1 MRNFQLSTVF
11 LEKGKAVFTLLF
23 LFFLSAL
30 QAQHIVRG
38 TVTDQDNGSPLIGV
52 SVFEESTPSNGTVTD
67 IDGKFSLKVS
77 SDQATIVASYVGFER
92 ERVPLEGRAELA
104 IAMYASITLDEVVV
118 TALGIQREKK
128 ALGYATQSLSGDEL
142 SAVRSTNLINS
153 LSGKLAGVQVVGA
166 SNGIASSSRVVIR
179 GENSLNINNN
189 SPLFVVDGIPVNNN
203 IYGVGSSSIDQADMP
218 TDYGNGAA
226 EINPEDIESVNVLKG
241 AAASALYGAR
251 AANGVIVIT
260 TKSGKEQQGLGVSF
274 SSSTLFSNPLR
285 LPDVQNQYGGGW
297 GLEYYS
303 DFGTNFGPKL
313 DAGLNVLQ
321 DGSPG
326 YDSNTEEPFEYRY
339 KLEDY
344 FQTGLATNNQVSISG
359 GNEKA
364 TFRLSYTNSYN
375 EGIVP
380 NTNLK
385 RNYFNLNTAFHP
397 AKNWSINLGA
407 NYIKSNSDNL
417 PVAGYG
423 GQGLMYAI
431 LWNYTNVDV
440 DWLRNYWVE
449 PDRVQRNIFTW
460 ADNPFL
466 IINEH
471 INAFN
476 KDRLFG
482 VISSTY
488 NFTPDLSLM
497 VRVGTD
503 YSDDF
508 RWSRRPVG
516 SVYQRNGMYREQDI
530 NFRETNADFLLS
542 YNKRFARNF
551 STKISVGGN
560 RLDQQTSESFLE
572 GRSLSIPGIY
582 TLGNINVQPSMY
594 RYNGK
599 KRVNSLYAFANIGY
613 KDFLYL
619 DLTAR
624 NDWISTLIVPDQELQ
639 LGNIDVLYPSASMSF
654 VFSELL

>member
-1 MRNFQLSTVF
+1 MIMRNFQLSTVF

-285 LPDVQNQYGGGW
+285 LPDVQNQ
-297 GLEYYS
+297 
-303 DFGTNFGPKL
+303 
-313 DAGLNVLQ
+313 
-321 DGSPG
+321 
-326 YDSNTEEPFEYRY
+326 
-339 KLEDY
+339 
-344 FQTGLATNNQVSISG
+344 
-359 GNEKA
+359 
-364 TFRLSYTNSYN
+364 
-375 EGIVP
+375 
-380 NTNLK
+380 
-385 RNYFNLNTAFHP
+385 
-397 AKNWSINLGA
+397 
-407 NYIKSNSDNL
+407 
-417 PVAGYG
+417 
-423 GQGLMYAI
+423 
-431 LWNYTNVDV
+431 
-440 DWLRNYWVE
+440 
-449 PDRVQRNIFTW
+449 
-460 ADNPFL
+460 
-466 IINEH
+466 
-471 INAFN
+471 
-476 KDRLFG
+476 
-482 VISSTY
+482 
-488 NFTPDLSLM
+488 
-497 VRVGTD
+497 
-503 YSDDF
+503 
-508 RWSRRPVG
+508 
-516 SVYQRNGMYREQDI
+516 
-530 NFRETNADFLLS
+530 
-542 YNKRFARNF
+542 
-551 STKISVGGN
+551 
-560 RLDQQTSESFLE
+560 
-572 GRSLSIPGIY
+572 
-582 TLGNINVQPSMY
+582 
-594 RYNGK
+594 
-599 KRVNSLYAFANIGY
+599 
-613 KDFLYL
+613 
-619 DLTAR
+619 
-624 NDWISTLIVPDQELQ
+624 
-639 LGNIDVLYPSASMSF
+639 
-654 VFSELL
+654 

>member
-1 MRNFQLSTVF
+1 MIMRNFQLSTVF
-11 LEKGKAVFTLLF
+11 LEKGKSVFTLLF

-397 AKNWSINLGA
+397 VKNWSINLGA

-423 GQGLMYAI
+423 GQGRY
-431 LWNYTNVDV
+431 
-440 DWLRNYWVE
+440 
-449 PDRVQRNIFTW
+449 
-460 ADNPFL
+460 
-466 IINEH
+466 
-471 INAFN
+471 
-476 KDRLFG
+476 KG
-482 VISSTY
+482 
-488 NFTPDLSLM
+488 
-497 VRVGTD
+497 
-503 YSDDF
+503 
-508 RWSRRPVG
+508 
-516 SVYQRNGMYREQDI
+516 
-530 NFRETNADFLLS
+530 
-542 YNKRFARNF
+542 K
-551 STKISVGGN
+551 
-560 RLDQQTSESFLE
+560 
-572 GRSLSIPGIY
+572 
-582 TLGNINVQPSMY
+582 GNINRFTPTEQLSLLGMANNVNEPGFSMDDYIDFVLGRNQPKKEAKPAAGKPSAGNSAKARARQRFLKSELASTEKTMTKLRASLSDLDRAMY
-594 RYNGK
+594 EPASAPPHLVNAK
-599 KRVNSLYAFANIGY
+599 MSDLLAKRSQVSDQLEEAEAEWLSIGEQ
-613 KDFLYL
+613 LEEL
-619 DLTAR
+619 DLT
-624 NDWISTLIVPDQELQ
+624 
-639 LGNIDVLYPSASMSF
+639 
-654 VFSELL
+654 